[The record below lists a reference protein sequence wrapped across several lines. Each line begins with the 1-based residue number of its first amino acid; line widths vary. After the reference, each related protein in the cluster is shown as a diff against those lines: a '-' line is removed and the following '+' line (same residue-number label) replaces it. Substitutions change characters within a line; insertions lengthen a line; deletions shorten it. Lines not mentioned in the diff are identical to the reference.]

1 VAGPRAA
8 APEPRAWSR
17 LVTKV
22 AISRQPHSRLVAAL
36 TQRVVPEIGSKT
48 GAAKRRK
55 VRSDAVTG
63 SQTMFVTSGGAD

>member
-1 VAGPRAA
+1 
-8 APEPRAWSR
+8 
-17 LVTKV
+17 
-22 AISRQPHSRLVAAL
+22 
-36 TQRVVPEIGSKT
+36 VPEIGSKT